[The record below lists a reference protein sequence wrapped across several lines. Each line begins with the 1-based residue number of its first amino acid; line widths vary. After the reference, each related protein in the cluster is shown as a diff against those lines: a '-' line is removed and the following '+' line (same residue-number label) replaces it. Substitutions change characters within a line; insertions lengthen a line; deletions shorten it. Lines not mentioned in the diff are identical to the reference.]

1 MNDENV
7 KVKFIRRFQKS
18 SKKSRI
24 IFVICLLVMGIL
36 LGKII
41 ANKFEKKPEPKI
53 VTTSTLYEI
62 INVSKLSTYQCVYN
76 DICKVMDKD
85 DPQEIA
91 YYCSY
96 EAKVKAGID
105 FKKVKIEI
113 KENKDGKSVVTVTIP
128 KVELDE
134 PIVDIT
140 SLDYMYEENSIDK
153 NTISEEAYKACIE
166 DAKEKSQ
173 KEELI
178 IETAQK
184 NAINTVTGL
193 IQPFIEQASKDEGPY
208 ELKVVTSEE
217 T

>member
-1 MNDENV
+1 M
-7 KVKFIRRFQKS
+7 
-18 SKKSRI
+18 
-24 IFVICLLVMGIL
+24 
-36 LGKII
+36 
-41 ANKFEKKPEPKI
+41 
-53 VTTSTLYEI
+53 
-62 INVSKLSTYQCVYN
+62 
-76 DICKVMDKD
+76 
-85 DPQEIA
+85 
-91 YYCSY
+91 
-96 EAKVKAGID
+96 
-105 FKKVKIEI
+105 
-113 KENKDGKSVVTVTIP
+113 VTVTIP